1 MNNVNFFSDL
11 DHVPQPKDKIQ
22 IEDVKATPYP
32 DRFRIFIEVKV
43 TPFQERPNLILT
55 LQDEDDI
62 IVGELN
68 IIQTMHHDMEFTMH
82 LRDRENPAGVY
93 SLTAELFYETK
104 DPPQDMKV
112 IGFLIPEVD
121 VQS

>member
-1 MNNVNFFSDL
+1 
-11 DHVPQPKDKIQ
+11 
-22 IEDVKATPYP
+22 
-32 DRFRIFIEVKV
+32 
-43 TPFQERPNLILT
+43 
-55 LQDEDDI
+55 LQDEDDV

-93 SLTAELFYETK
+93 SLSAELFYETK